1 MNSRKIQSIL
11 AEIFGRNWILDL
23 RLIWTYKG
31 HKGMDQIGGIILPGL
46 EIYSINISS
55 QCVFDKG

>member
-1 MNSRKIQSIL
+1 L
-11 AEIFGRNWILDL
+11 VEIENFDL